1 MGEWDGGS
9 VNGRG
14 REWEGEGEWEGSGSR
29 SEPQSHTQLKAK
41 VYSCESCVLCVLC
54 LSSSLSHCVDTNRV
68 TSLRRTLN

>member
-14 REWEGEGEWEGSGSR
+14 REWEGSGSR

-41 VYSCESCVLCVLC
+41 VYSYESCVLCVLC

-68 TSLRRTLN
+68 TSLRRTLS